1 MSVDDEGGFVAGGEA
16 LALGVVVFVVG
27 VLLVLNAWRLVDGKL
42 AVETAAR
49 EAVRGLVE
57 APVAVLTDPATGQEV
72 ADARA
77 RATMAAHRGADDGPN
92 ATWRFV
98 DTRVVGTVAR
108 CAPLT
113 ATITVEVDTVRL
125 PLGAGFGTVTLTG
138 EHTER
143 IEPYRSG
150 LPVGGWQ
157 C

>member
-1 MSVDDEGGFVAGGEA
+1 MRWRDEGGFVAGGEA

-27 VLLVLNAWRLVDGKL
+27 ALLVLNAWRLVDGKL

-57 APVAVLTDPATGQEV
+57 APVDVLTDPQRGHDV

-77 RATMAAHRGADDGPN
+77 RATMVAHRGPGDTAD
-92 ATWRFV
+92 ATWGFV
-98 DTRVVGTVAR
+98 ATRLAGDTVR
-108 CAPLT
+108 CSPVT
-113 ATITVEVDTVRL
+113 ATVTVTVDTVRV
-125 PLGAGFGTVTLTG
+125 PLVGFGTVTLTG
-138 EHTER
+138 THTER

-150 LPVGGWQ
+150 LPAGGAQ